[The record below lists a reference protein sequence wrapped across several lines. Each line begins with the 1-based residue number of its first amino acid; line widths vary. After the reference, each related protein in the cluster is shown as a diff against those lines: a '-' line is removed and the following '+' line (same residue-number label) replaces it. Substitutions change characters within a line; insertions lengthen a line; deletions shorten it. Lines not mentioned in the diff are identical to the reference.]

1 MLLGIDHLV
10 IAVSDPD
17 DAVHRLA
24 ERLGLPAGGGGRH
37 GGLGTFNRVLWLGD
51 SFIELIGVFDRGL
64 ATSSWIGAPTLRAL
78 GAGGGSAT
86 WALAT
91 DDIASDVRTLQ
102 RAGSDLADPIL
113 GQRERPDGQVVRWRL
128 ALAPHLG
135 PTDPPFLIEHDLTAA
150 EWTHTERAA
159 RAAAPGRLL
168 GIELAVPDA
177 HAAAARLER
186 TIGTDL
192 RPLGTPSMLEATIG
206 EHFVRLFEADRMPR
220 TRIAVSTRRPA
231 EITFE
236 LLGCAWIVGT

>member
-24 ERLGLPAGGGGRH
+24 ERLGLAAGGGGRH

-51 SFIELIGVFDRGL
+51 TFIELIGVFDRGL
-64 ATSSWIGAPTLRAL
+64 AAASWIGAPTVRAL
-78 GAGGGSAT
+78 DAGGGPAT

-91 DDIASDVRTLQ
+91 DDIATDVRGLQ
-102 RAGSDLADPIL
+102 VAGSNLADPIL

-128 ALAPHLG
+128 AAPPHLG
-135 PTDPPFLIEHDLTAA
+135 PADPPFLIEHDLTAA
-150 EWTHTERAA
+150 EWTQADRAA

-177 HAAAARLER
+177 RAAGARLER
-186 TIGTDL
+186 TVGIHL
-192 RPLGTPSMLEATIG
+192 RPVRTPSMLEGTIG
-206 EHFVRLFEADRMPR
+206 EQFVRLAEADRVPR
-220 TRIAVSTRRPA
+220 TRIAVATGKAA
-231 EITFE
+231 EITFD
-236 LLGCAWIVGT
+236 LLGCSWIVGT